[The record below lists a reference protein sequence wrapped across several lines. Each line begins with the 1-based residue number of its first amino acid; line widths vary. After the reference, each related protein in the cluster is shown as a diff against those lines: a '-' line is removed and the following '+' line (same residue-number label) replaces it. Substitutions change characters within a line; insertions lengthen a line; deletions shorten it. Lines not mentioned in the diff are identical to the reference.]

1 MLEILDFI
9 ENTNVEYLEN
19 PRYEV
24 PQEYYSTE
32 YNAEFDQKWI
42 EFRRKHHIK
51 PSECERWFDLFLRMC
66 GCGLL

>member
-1 MLEILDFI
+1 MLAIIDFI
-9 ENTNVEYLEN
+9 ENTNVECLEN

-24 PQEYYSTE
+24 PQEYYSHE

-42 EFRRKHHIK
+42 EFRRTHNVK
-51 PSECERWFDLFLRMC
+51 PSEYERWFDMYLRMC